1 MPDHPAQLAAVVEG
15 TRTVPLRHLSCT
27 QLIHL
32 ERLLDEV
39 GEFGEVRLIVDRGV
53 IKFVE
58 VLTSRRL

>member
-1 MPDHPAQLAAVVEG
+1 MPDHPTHLTTVVEG
-15 TRTVPLRHLSCT
+15 TRTVPLRHISCT
-27 QLIHL
+27 QLVYL

-39 GEFGEVRLIVDRGV
+39 GEFGEIRLIVDRGT